1 MPPFMRSSRSTIV
14 VQASEPS
21 VSADERHWSRVAADW
36 VAWARA
42 PNHDAFWAYTRAL
55 THFIG
60 PGTGPALDVGCGE
73 GRVSRILKQCGYRV
87 TAADPVAELIEAA
100 RDVDSADRYVIAAA
114 GDLPFADQ
122 SFDLVVA
129 YNMLMDVEN
138 VPAAVVEMSRV
149 LRSDGT
155 LMISIVH
162 PIADLELPDSLEPG
176 SVLRESSYF
185 ARRRFET
192 KMETGGLRMRFAGWA
207 QPLEAYAAALEGAGL
222 AIVSL
227 REPVA
232 DCGEGRHHMERWSRL
247 PLFLWLKVRHLTR
260 SR

>member
-1 MPPFMRSSRSTIV
+1 
-14 VQASEPS
+14 
-21 VSADERHWSRVAADW
+21 

-42 PNHDAFWAYTRAL
+42 PNHDAFWAYTGAL
-55 THFIG
+55 TSFIG
-60 PGTGPALDVGCGE
+60 PGPGLALEVGCGE
-73 GRVSRILKQCGYRV
+73 GRVSRLLKLCDYHV
-87 TAADPVAELIEAA
+87 TAADPVAELVEAA
-100 RDVDSADRYVIAAA
+100 RDADSADRYIIATA
-114 GDLPFADQ
+114 GNLPFDDQ

-138 VPAAVVEMSRV
+138 VPAAVEEMARV

-162 PIADLELPDSLEPG
+162 PIADLELPASLPSEG
-176 SVLRESSYF
+176 VLSESSYF
-185 ARRRFET
+185 TRRRFEN
-192 KMETGGLRMRFAGWA
+192 KEESGGLRMRFAGWT

-232 DCGEGRHHMERWSRL
+232 DCGEGRRHMDRWSRL
-247 PLFLWLKVRHLTR
+247 PLFLWLKARNLTR
-260 SR
+260 